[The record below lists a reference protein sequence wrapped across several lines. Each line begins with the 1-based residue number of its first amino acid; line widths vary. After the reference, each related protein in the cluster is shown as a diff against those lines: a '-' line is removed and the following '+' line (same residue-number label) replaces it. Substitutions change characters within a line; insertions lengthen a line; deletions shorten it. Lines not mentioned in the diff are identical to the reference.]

1 MDILYNNSERFD
13 MSRKAYGHV
22 GAKDNV
28 WEKAS
33 TVRGYNPDTHR
44 RDSMGHVIHYSS
56 YGKATPM
63 GWHIDHIKP
72 QSKGGSDNPR
82 NLQALQAHANMSKG
96 NKYK

>member
-1 MDILYNNSERFD
+1 

-22 GAKDNV
+22 GAKDHV

-33 TVRGYNPDTHR
+33 TVRGYDPDTHR
-44 RDSMGHVIHYSS
+44 RDTMGNIIYYGS
-56 YGKATPM
+56 YGKPTEK

-72 QSKGGSDNPR
+72 SSKGGSNNPR

-96 NKYK
+96 NKY

>member
-1 MDILYNNSERFD
+1 

-22 GAKDNV
+22 DAKSAV
-28 WEKAS
+28 WEKAA

-44 RDSMGHVIHYSS
+44 RDTMGNVIFKGC
-56 YGKATPM
+56 YGMATPM

-72 QSKGGSDNPR
+72 SSKGGSDNPR

-96 NKYK
+96 NKY